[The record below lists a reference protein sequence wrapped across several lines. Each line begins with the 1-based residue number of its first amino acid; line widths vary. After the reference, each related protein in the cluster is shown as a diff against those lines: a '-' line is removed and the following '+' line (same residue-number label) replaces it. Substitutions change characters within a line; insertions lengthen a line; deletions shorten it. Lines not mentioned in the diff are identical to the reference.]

1 MNLQSHAEKYLLHK
15 TAKRSLFALIN
26 NNSNVKLIIFKKL
39 SVTIF
44 RKTTKDTGGKTKK
57 TKTKKNE
64 EAITAASAR
73 TTMEADRHHLVLS
86 ATDLPCHLRV
96 RG

>member
-1 MNLQSHAEKYLLHK
+1 M
-15 TAKRSLFALIN
+15 
-26 NNSNVKLIIFKKL
+26 
-39 SVTIF
+39 
-44 RKTTKDTGGKTKK
+44 KTTSEAKQEQGRRVREKKDTHKK
-57 TKTKKNE
+57 TGREKKGKKRKKKKKKKKKKRKEKNE